1 MTRKE
6 GEKRM
11 GLLIIDET
19 KCKKDGICARECPMV
34 IIKLKDGNGFP
45 EMVPGGEG
53 ICNSCGHCVAICP
66 NDALSHASVPI
77 EKSPSIDKELEISE
91 EQAVQFLRSR
101 RSVRFFKKQPVE
113 KEKLQRLIEIARYA
127 PSGGNLQLV
136 EWMVLTDTDRIKKI
150 AGLTVEWMRKL
161 MAKAPQLVPPY
172 FPLIIGEWDMGYNCV
187 TYSAPVLIVASA
199 PKKANTG
206 MVDVSLALSY
216 LELAAQKLGLG
227 TCWAGLVEGALQES
241 AAMRESVGLPDGHP
255 YHYPMMVGYPKRTY
269 IRLPERKAP
278 KITWK

>member
-1 MTRKE
+1 
-6 GEKRM
+6 M
-11 GLLIIDET
+11 GRLLIDES

-53 ICNSCGHCVAICP
+53 ICNNCGHCVAICP
-66 NDALSHASVPI
+66 NGALSHAGVPI
-77 EKSPSIDKELEISE
+77 EKSPSIKKELEITE

-136 EWMVLTDTDRIKKI
+136 EWMVFTDADRIKEI
-150 AGLTVEWMRKL
+150 AGLTVEWMRQL
-161 MAKAPQLVPPY
+161 MAKAPQSVPPY
-172 FPLIIGEWDMGYNCV
+172 FPLIIRAWDMGYNTV

-199 PKKANTG
+199 PKEAPTG

-216 LELAAQKLGLG
+216 LELAAQKFGLG
-227 TCWAGLVEGALQES
+227 TCWAGLVEGALQGS
-241 AAMRESVGLPDGHP
+241 AAFRESVGLPEGHP
-255 YHYPMMVGYPKRTY
+255 YHYPMMVGYPKPKY
-269 IRLPERKAP
+269 ARLPERKAP
-278 KITWK
+278 KISWK

>member
-1 MTRKE
+1 M
-6 GEKRM
+6 EKRM
-11 GLLIIDET
+11 ALLIIDET

-45 EMVPGGEG
+45 EMVPGGEA

-66 NDALSHASVPI
+66 HGALSHARVPI
-77 EKSPSIDKELEISE
+77 DNSPAIDKELEISE

-127 PSGGNLQLV
+127 PSGGNLQMV
-136 EWMVLTDTDRIKKI
+136 EWMVFTGADKIKEI
-150 AGLTVEWMRKL
+150 AGGAVEWMRKV
-161 MAKAPQLVPPY
+161 MAKAPQSVPPY
-172 FPLIIGEWDMGYNCV
+172 FPLIIGAWDMGYNSL
-187 TYSAPVLIVASA
+187 TWSAPALIVAYA
-199 PKKANTG
+199 PKEATTG

-216 LELAAQKLGLG
+216 LELAAPKLGLG
-227 TCWAGLVEGALQES
+227 TCWAGLVEGALQGS
-241 AAMRESVGLPDGHP
+241 AAVREAVGLPEGHP
-255 YHYPMMVGYPKRTY
+255 YHYPMMVGYPKPKYT
-269 IRLPERKAP
+269 RLPERKRP

>member
-1 MTRKE
+1 
-6 GEKRM
+6 
-11 GLLIIDET
+11 
-19 KCKKDGICARECPMV
+19 
-34 IIKLKDGNGFP
+34 
-45 EMVPGGEG
+45 
-53 ICNSCGHCVAICP
+53 
-66 NDALSHASVPI
+66 VPI
-77 EKSPSIDKELEISE
+77 EKSPSIEKELEISE

-136 EWMVLTDTDRIKKI
+136 EWIVLTDADRIRKI

-161 MAKAPQLVPPY
+161 MAKTPQSLPPY
-172 FPLIIGEWDMGYNCV
+172 FPLIIGEWDTGYNCV
-187 TYSAPVLIVASA
+187 TYGAPVLIVGSA
-199 PKKANTG
+199 PKKATTG

-227 TCWAGLVEGALQES
+227 TCWSGLVEGALQES
-241 AAMRESVGLPDGHP
+241 AAVRESVGLPDGHP
-255 YHYPMMVGYPKRTY
+255 YHHPMMVGYPKRKY
-269 IRLPERKAP
+269 ARLPERKAP